1 MINNEAPTVFVHYRG
16 LFFCMP
22 SSFAGGRQLE
32 LLNSIYFS
40 IINIKSGRLFA
51 CRRLVEGFRL
61 RATEELFDYKMS
73 YVSVGAGF
81 YSALTIDNSIVF
93 LVSIVI

>member
-73 YVSVGAGF
+73 SMAGANFYVRLPRF
-81 YSALTIDNSIVF
+81 SIVLF
-93 LVSIVI
+93 

>member
-40 IINIKSGRLFA
+40 IINIKSGCLFA
-51 CRRLVEGFRL
+51 CRRVITALPH
-61 RATEELFDYKMS
+61 ATENYLITIL
-73 YVSVGAGF
+73 SVRKGGVLLRP
-81 YSALTIDNSIVF
+81 YRMDSVLI
-93 LVSIVI
+93 LR